1 MEYKIKF
8 ACEHM
13 LKKVFSF
20 MLCTALMLIYLLAT
34 RPLYA
39 QTTWTGNTNSDWN
52 TAANWTSGVP
62 DTTKNVF
69 IPNVANSPAIAAG
82 TLALAKSVTL
92 DTLEALTIAVTGSL
106 TIKRAITTAL
116 FNRGTITNNGTIT
129 IDSTILIPEMIVNHG
144 SIINNGNITTN
155 GDSSLMTTGN
165 ISFHNYGTCINNGT
179 LLIHLNIFRGNYGGY
194 GVINDGTLTNNAML
208 NISLDYLRNHF
219 STCLINNKTFLNS
232 TTGFINLTGNA
243 NRVIENKQGT
253 FTNAGSILID
263 NAIDDY
269 FCQSLLNLA
278 TFNNTVGAIIRVTR
292 AGTTPEAG
300 LHGFINGAFHIPSTA
315 TFNNY
320 GLIHLGS
327 LNYRLGVTNWGY
339 GFESNGINHIATFNN
354 YAGATIISDGHGV
367 LNIGGLDNNSTT
379 KTIFNNDGIINT
391 TRIHNQV
398 IFNNNASGAIICSD
412 LNYNDIVNA
421 FIENI
426 TPYCTFNNRG
436 VITAPVTATSQWKYG
451 IFAEQG
457 IFNNLAGGMINID
470 NSTLA
475 GISVRFD
482 ATFNNTSTINI
493 GNISSVGAYGIDNR
507 FTYGVVLN
515 FHNNVGGIIN
525 INRSNTA
532 GISIGGDFVN
542 AGSINIGSIA
552 DVGSY
557 GVENLGSF
565 TNTNGSNLKI
575 DRCTFMGAYNT
586 SGSTFTNG
594 GNITMGSIATL
605 GAYGLQN
612 NGTFHHNAGAILN
625 IDRSTSTGLYPAQG
639 IFHNHGI
646 ITIGSIANVG
656 AYGVFAGGT
665 FNNNSGSLL
674 NIDRSTSVGLYTS
687 NGTFN
692 NAGNI
697 NLGANAS
704 TGSYGIYNGGIFNH
718 TNGSINIDRA
728 VDFGLSNVGGMFN
741 NSASI
746 TIVTIIST
754 TQYGLQNSAIFNNNT
769 GGMIKV
775 DRSSQHGIRNIG
787 SGDFTNVGN
796 INVGSVANV
805 GLIGMVNTALFK
817 NNVGSTININRSTD
831 YGLWNYGGGDF
842 TNNATITIGAQA
854 ISGISILNQSLFTNN
869 AGSFLGLY

>member
-8 ACEHM
+8 AFEHK
-13 LKKVFSF
+13 LKKVSSF
-20 MLCTALMLIYLLAT
+20 LLFTVLILIYLLET
-34 RPLYA
+34 TPLYA

-52 TAANWTSGVP
+52 TAANWTAGVP
-62 DTTKNVF
+62 DTGDVVI
-69 IPNVANSPAIAAG
+69 IPNVINDPII
-82 TLALAKSVTL
+82 TNTTAKTKSILIMT
-92 DTLEALTIAVTGSL
+92 AGSL
-106 TIKRAITTAL
+106 TVSSFASLTCKRAIDTAMVNYGTL
-116 FNRGTITNNGTIT
+116 INHGLINLDSIVFDFNVAVSSLINFGVIVNDGYIYISTKTLTNAGEIRTIINHGTITNDGKLEIEAFPNYWGIWRSIENFGVITNNDSIFIHTTNTNTAGVNGSSGIHNKAVFNNNIDGVIVLDGKISFFIANELGSFTNEGDIKIKGDTLTNSFGILNEAVFLNNASGVIT
-129 IDSTILIPEMIVNHG
+129 IDSMY
-144 SIINNGNITTN
+144 SY
-155 GDSSLMTTGN
+155 
-165 ISFHNYGTCINNGT
+165 SFFNECSVYYYNFNT
-179 LLIHLNIFRGNYGGY
+179 
-194 GVINDGTLTNNAML
+194 
-208 NISLDYLRNHF
+208 SPQ
-219 STCLINNKTFLNS
+219 SK
-232 TTGFINLTGNA
+232 
-243 NRVIENKQGT
+243 
-253 FTNAGSILID
+253 FTNAGSLLIS
-263 NAIDDY
+263 NY
-269 FCQSLLNLA
+269 NLS
-278 TFNNTVGAIIRVTR
+278 
-292 AGTTPEAG
+292 
-300 LHGFINGAFHIPSTA
+300 GFVNEGIFKNTA
-315 TFNNY
+315 TGTIN
-320 GLIHLGS
+320 LESI
-327 LNYRLGVTNWGY
+327 TNGNGY
-339 GFESNGINHIATFNN
+339 GFFNTFGTPSSAQNFQTGNAT
-354 YAGATIISDGHGV
+354 
-367 LNIGGLDNNSTT
+367 
-379 KTIFNNDGIINT
+379 NDGIIIVGS
-391 TRIHNQV
+391 IHGGAAGLINYAKFTNNHSGV
-398 IFNNNASGAIICSD
+398 INIDRVSAAGIFISYDTLNNFGAI
-412 LNYNDIVNA
+412 
-421 FIENI
+421 NI
-426 TPYCTFNNRG
+426 GNQISG
-436 VITAPVTATSQWKYG
+436 GALG
-451 IFAEQG
+451 IFLQFG
-457 IFNNLAGGMINID
+457 GVNGSFPGTLNNLAGGIININRTTENAISIYGSSLN
-470 NSTLA
+470 NSSIINLGSIASIGTH
-475 GISVRFD
+475 GIK
-482 ATFNNTSTINI
+482 ATNAFFN
-493 GNISSVGAYGIDNR
+493 
-507 FTYGVVLN
+507 
-515 FHNNVGGIIN
+515 NNVGGIIN

-646 ITIGSIANVG
+646 ITIGSIASVG

-697 NLGANAS
+697 NLGAIAS
-704 TGSYGIYNGGIFNH
+704 TGTYGIYNGGIFNH

-728 VDFGLSNVGGMFN
+728 IDFGLSNVGGMFN
-741 NSASI
+741 NSAAL
-746 TIVTIIST
+746 TIGAIIST
-754 TQYGLQNSAIFNNNT
+754 SQYGLQNSAIFNNNI

-775 DRSSQHGIRNIG
+775 DRSSLHGIRNIG

-796 INVGSVANV
+796 INVGSIANV
-805 GLIGMVNTALFK
+805 GLVGMVNTALFK
-817 NNVGSTININRSTD
+817 NNLGSTININRSTD

-869 AGSFLGLY
+869 AGSFLGLH